1 MALGINTQVS
11 SGDGS
16 DFTPLILY
24 MAREGRFYKRER
36 VASGSQGF
44 ENEDIELPAGTKMA
58 FDFGSINVGWMRF
71 QPGLAPSFALVPLGA
86 TIPPAPDKEHRQ
98 GFRMFVHLGKNGGKR
113 EFATTAKTVL
123 GAVDDL
129 HGQFEAAPEAKAG
142 KIPVVEFT
150 GGQRIVTENRHG
162 TQTNFRPNF
171 RIVSWAD
178 RPADLG
184 ERTVPVPGGVA
195 AAPKPNGASNPR
207 HVAAPPAG
215 DDWSAG
221 PPAGHPVNAPPPI
234 DDLRRRGALLKC
246 PKPDVL
252 EILVNM

>member
-11 SGDGS
+11 TGDGG

-36 VASGSQGF
+36 VASGSAGF

-58 FDFGSINVGWMRF
+58 FDFGSISVGWMRF
-71 QPGLAPSFALVPLGA
+71 APGMAPSFAIAPLGA
-86 TIPPAPDKEHRQ
+86 PLPAAPDKEHRQ
-98 GFRMFVHLGKNGGKR
+98 GFRMFVHLGKGGGKR

-129 HGQFEAAPEAKAG
+129 HGQFEAAAEAKAG
-142 KIPVVEFT
+142 KIPIVEFT

-162 TQTNFRPNF
+162 SQTNFRPNF
-171 RIVSWAD
+171 RIVSWID

-184 ERTVPVPGGVA
+184 PRTVPAPGGTA
-195 AAPKPNGASNPR
+195 TTKPTNGAGNPR
-207 HVAAPPAG
+207 HAPPPAS

-221 PPAGHPVNAPPPI
+221 PPAGHPVNAPTPI
-234 DDLRRRGALLKC
+234 HDHGGGPLTDDDI
-246 PKPDVL
+246 PF
-252 EILVNM
+252 